1 MNREVGNDLGRSAIA
16 VGLHLAG
23 RAAVL
28 HHHLRLTVRPWR
40 ESRLRRRLG
49 ITPATPVTHDLPDPG
64 GGAGDAVALTS
75 GSVGEPKRVPYPR
88 ARLAAIRGV
97 FADGMLRLIVAR
109 RVRRPSL
116 YVFGALEPD
125 RSLSSLLVR
134 ERRAP
139 PWPVLLQA
147 PYRAQADPSLRE
159 LKERYGAPALRLLV
173 LTLSNPGILY
183 ATNPSTLSTFFEA
196 LEADWEAAAALVR
209 VVVRD
214 PEQMSSSA
222 GRIFRRLASK
232 GARGRL
238 IRVAESASPLPITVW
253 APGVSIYVC
262 WTGGAVAPF
271 LERLDQRLPAPRF
284 TREPMFSMSTETVE
298 TIPDYRLPET
308 AFLPAA
314 PGVVH
319 EFRRV
324 AGPEATPPLLGAREL
339 QPGGTY
345 EMVVSH
351 GYGPR
356 RYATGDLFRVARM
369 VAGLPDLRFLGRR
382 GLGWSFTGEKLTAE
396 QVGLAFEA
404 LWAEYPEL
412 RERTWL
418 ALFPEEP
425 GGAALPC
432 YHLAVVARAAR
443 RPGAPPAG
451 LAGRLDA
458 LLGDH
463 NLEYR
468 AKRASRRLGGVR
480 ASALELADFLRR
492 AGGEGSAHVDAQF
505 KFQPFY
511 PRRWEEEREPRRD
524 GRQPRRAEDAPIA

>member
-1 MNREVGNDLGRSAIA
+1 MNREVANDLGRSAIA

-28 HHHLRLTVRPWR
+28 RHRVRLTLHPWR

-49 ITPATPVTHDLPDPG
+49 ITPATPVTHDLPDADS
-64 GGAGDAVALTS
+64 GGAAGEAVALTS
-75 GSVGEPKRVPYPR
+75 GTAGAPKRVRYPR
-88 ARLAAIRGV
+88 ARLAAVRGV
-97 FADGMLRLIVAR
+97 FVDGMLRLIVAR

-147 PYRAQADPSLRE
+147 PYRAQGDPSLRE

-183 ATNPSTLSTFFEA
+183 ATNPSTLSTFLEA
-196 LEADWEAAAALVR
+196 LEADWDAAAALVR
-209 VVVRD
+209 LVVRD
-214 PEQMSSSA
+214 PGRMSPSA
-222 GRIFRRLASK
+222 GRIVRRLASK
-232 GARGRL
+232 GARDRL
-238 IRVAESASPLPITVW
+238 NRVAESASPLPITVW
-253 APGVSIYVC
+253 APGVATYVC

-271 LERLDQRLPAPRF
+271 LERLGRRLPAPRF

-319 EFRRV
+319 EFRPG

-339 QPGGTY
+339 RPGGTY

-369 VAGLPDLRFLGRR
+369 VAGIPDLRFLGRR

-396 QVGLAFEA
+396 QIGLAFEA
-404 LWAEYPEL
+404 LRAEHPEL

-418 ALFPEEP
+418 ALFPEDP

-432 YHLAVVARAAR
+432 YHLAVVVRAAR

-451 LAGRLDA
+451 LAERLDA
-458 LLGDH
+458 LLGDR

-480 ASALELADFLRR
+480 CSALELADFLRR

-511 PRRWEEEREPRRD
+511 PRLWEEEREPRRD
-524 GRQPRRAEDAPIA
+524 GRQPRGAEC